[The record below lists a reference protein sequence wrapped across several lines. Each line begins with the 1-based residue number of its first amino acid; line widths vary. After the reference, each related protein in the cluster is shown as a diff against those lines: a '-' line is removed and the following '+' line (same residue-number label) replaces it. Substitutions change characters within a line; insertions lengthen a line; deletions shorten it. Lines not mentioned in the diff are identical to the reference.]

1 MTATL
6 AIIIPHK
13 NTPQK
18 LRRLLASIP
27 QLAAV
32 TIIVVDDNSD
42 PELRAHIL
50 SGEFPWVRFEPN
62 PGPDYNAGAARN
74 VGLKAVN
81 AEWLLFADAD
91 DYFVDEGIESVL
103 FEIDSVSD
111 QTDIIFFDITSLNER
126 SGEVGFR
133 HRGGSERLKQFL
145 ADGNE
150 TPVRF
155 QCPTPCGKAIRR
167 SLLTCHQIRFD
178 SVPAGND
185 VIFSLVSGYHARGL
199 VGVSKVIYCVTES
212 DDSLTARLTP
222 ERALARLDVLIRT
235 NLNLLNWRIKVRL
248 DWGATYFIRS
258 LKAPWSM
265 QKLNVYVQYGT
276 LLFKRLAM
284 FR

>member
-1 MTATL
+1 M
-6 AIIIPHK
+6 
-13 NTPQK
+13 
-18 LRRLLASIP
+18 
-27 QLAAV
+27 
-32 TIIVVDDNSD
+32 IIVVDDNSD
-42 PELRAHIL
+42 SELQAHIL
-50 SGEFPWVRFEPN
+50 SGEFPWVRFETN

-103 FEIDSVSD
+103 FEIESVSD

-155 QCPTPCGKAIRR
+155 QWPTPYGKAIRR

-185 VIFSLVSGYHARGL
+185 VIFSLLSGYHARGL
-199 VGVSKVIYCVTES
+199 VGVPKVIYCVTES
-212 DDSLTARLTP
+212 NNSLTARLTP

-235 NLNLLNWRIKVRL
+235 NLNLLNWRIKARL

-258 LKAPWSM
+258 LSVPWCRP
-265 QKLNVYVQYGT
+265 KIRVYAQYGM
-276 LLFKRLAM
+276 LLLRRLIAL
-284 FR
+284 R